1 MAENKTEQATPRRRQ
16 KAREKGQVV
25 RSRDL
30 IASLA
35 TMAATLILCAQ
46 LKSFPGA
53 WRDLLRE
60 NLDVASAVDAGSIF
74 SANRGLAVFRG
85 IAITA
90 GLTWLCASF
99 AAVAQGGLIFAPS
112 SLAPN
117 LSRISPV
124 SRFEQLFSLT
134 SLSRLLKSLLPA
146 AVVVYLAFSVLA
158 RDWQVLPTLLGRTVA
173 GLSTFVIADVFEIA
187 WKAALVLLLWS
198 GADYL
203 LERQKLDSQ
212 LRMSR
217 QDLAD
222 EFKETEGQPAVK
234 ARIRRLQRQLRRRR
248 MLEQVKKRH
257 GSDHQPHRV
266 CHRARVRSAA
276 WRRPWCWPK
285 AQPDRAPDQGAGAL
299 VGHSAGGK
307 SASGACPLS
316 RGGSGAIHPP
326 QTLHRGGRHS
336 GRNLPR

>member
-1 MAENKTEQATPRRRQ
+1 M
-16 KAREKGQVV
+16 
-25 RSRDL
+25 
-30 IASLA
+30 
-35 TMAATLILCAQ
+35 
-46 LKSFPGA
+46 
-53 WRDLLRE
+53 
-60 NLDVASAVDAGSIF
+60 
-74 SANRGLAVFRG
+74 FRG

-187 WKAALVLLLWS
+187 WKSAFVLLLWS
-198 GADYL
+198 GIDYL
-203 LERQKLDSQ
+203 LERRKFESD

-217 QDLAD
+217 QEIVD
-222 EFKETEGQPAVK
+222 EFKETEGNPAVK
-234 ARIRRLQRQLRRRR
+234 ARIRRLQRQVRRRR
-248 MLEQVKKRH
+248 MLQDVE
-257 GSDHQPHRV
+257 
-266 CHRARVRSAA
+266 RATVVITNPTEFAVALEFSPLLSAPVVVA
-276 WRRPWCWPK
+276 K
-285 AQPDRAPDQGAGAL
+285 
-299 VGHSAGGK
+299 
-307 SASGACPLS
+307 
-316 RGGSGAIHPP
+316 
-326 QTLHRGGRHS
+326 
-336 GRNLPR
+336 GRNLLAAEIKQVARWHGIPLVENPPLAHTLYRAVEIGQSIPPKLYQVVAEVLAAIYRVQAQVSGARPEEAGAWPQ

>member
-158 RDWQVLPTLLGRTVA
+158 RDWQVLPTLLGRTVG

-187 WKAALVLLLWS
+187 WKSALLLLAWS
-198 GADYL
+198 GIDYL
-203 LERQKLDSQ
+203 IERQKLEGD

-217 QDLAD
+217 QDQRD
-222 EFKETEGQPAVK
+222 EYQGDG
-234 ARIRRLQRQLRRRR
+234 RQS
-248 MLEQVKKRH
+248 RH
-257 GSDHQPHRV
+257 
-266 CHRARVRSAA
+266 
-276 WRRPWCWPK
+276 
-285 AQPDRAPDQGAGAL
+285 QGAHPPFAAASCAAAACWRTWKRAAVVITNPTEYAVALELRLRCMAGARSRGQRANL
-299 VGHSAGGK
+299 
-307 SASGACPLS
+307 LS
-316 RGGSGAIHPP
+316 RQIKEVARWHGIPLVENPP
-326 QTLHRGGRHS
+326 LAHALYRAVEIGQSIPPKL
-336 GRNLPR
+336 